1 MTELTFCLTNN
12 HTGEV
17 RTWTSNP
24 VVGMAKFRS
33 YVNDDITMFPESA
46 SEIEVTISSK
56 NEFIADK
63 FQEKA
68 NKVLKMINWSPLK
81 KGVFICY
88 FGNLFLT
95 TEYSML

>member
-12 HTGEV
+12 HTREV

-56 NEFIADK
+56 NEFITNQ

-68 NKVLKMINWSPLK
+68 NKVLKMINWR
-81 KGVFICY
+81 Y
-88 FGNLFLT
+88 D
-95 TEYSML
+95 